1 MKFRLETALAA
12 ALGTPVVVYDL
23 ENATSGSINDAAV
36 ARTSEGSY
44 FVKWNSRPIPD
55 QFDREAEGLD
65 ALRTAGTSL
74 RIPRPIAWEQGD
86 SHEPGFLVLEY
97 LERGTPV
104 ADFDERLG
112 RGLAL
117 LHQAT
122 APQFGFAN
130 DNYCGATTQPNPW
143 TDDWVT
149 FYAEHRLRHQLHLA
163 SKTRGVANADF
174 AAFDRLLL
182 RLDDLLATDPEPPA
196 LIHGDLWSGNQHVTR
211 NGLPSI
217 LDPAAYYAHREAE
230 LGMMQ
235 LFGGFSPRV
244 WAAYDEAYP
253 LQPGWRE
260 RLPLYELY
268 HVINHYNLFGGGY
281 GAQAFAIARR
291 FG

>member
-1 MKFRLETALAA
+1 MRVAAVLSAGLETE
-12 ALGTPVVVYDL
+12 VEVYAL
-23 ENATSGSINDAAV
+23 ENASGGSISEAAV
-36 ARTSEGSY
+36 ARTSLGSY
-44 FVKWNSRPIPD
+44 FVKWNYQPIPD

-65 ALRTAGTSL
+65 ALRTSGAPL
-74 RIPRPIAWEQGD
+74 RVPRPIAWEQGD
-86 SHEPGFLVLEY
+86 STEPGILVLEY
-97 LERGTPV
+97 LEPGRPV
-104 ADFDERLG
+104 ADFDERFG

-130 DNYCGATTQPNPW
+130 DNYCGATSQPNPW

-149 FYAEHRLRHQLHLA
+149 FYTEHRLRHQLHLA
-163 SKTRGVANADF
+163 SKNRGVDKLDY
-174 AAFDRLLL
+174 AAFDRMLL
-182 RLDDLLATDPEPPA
+182 RLGDLLAAAPEPPA
-196 LIHGDLWSGNQHVTR
+196 LIHGDLWSGNQHVTIE
-211 NGLPSI
+211 GLPAI
-217 LDPAAYYAHREAE
+217 LDPAAYYGHREAE
-230 LGMMQ
+230 LGMMS
-235 LFGGFSPRV
+235 LFGGFSSRV
-244 WAAYDEAYP
+244 WDAYDEAYP